1 MDLYDEV
8 KQLFDFSEDT
18 IDIYFNLQARLLGA
32 NNNLLVICKNEL
44 SLNKIHG
51 DVLKNI
57 TNSETDKNIVVKT
70 IEECKKLEG
79 YKFKKIIFYD

>member
-32 NNNLLVICKNEL
+32 NNNLLVTKDVQ
-44 SLNKIHG
+44 LNLH
-51 DVLKNI
+51 V
-57 TNSETDKNIVVKT
+57 
-70 IEECKKLEG
+70 
-79 YKFKKIIFYD
+79 FFHIFTCL